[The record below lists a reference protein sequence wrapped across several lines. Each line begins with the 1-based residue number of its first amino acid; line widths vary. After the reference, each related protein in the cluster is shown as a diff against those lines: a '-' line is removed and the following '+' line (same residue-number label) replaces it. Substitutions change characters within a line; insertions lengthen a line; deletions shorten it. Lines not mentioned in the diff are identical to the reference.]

1 MKLRDVLKSTGVLCA
16 AMLMGISAMPVAAD
30 EESELEFETYECGD
44 YTYSLMVG
52 TSNKTEKA
60 ACIEKYSGEY
70 QTSLVLP
77 ESLDGYP
84 VVALGDTM
92 LTQCQ
97 WLVDVTLPS
106 TLMGLGSATFADCSQ
121 LSNYYVAEGNEYFE
135 SVDGVLYAEKRSYL
149 VRYPIG
155 RQESEITVPDG
166 VTDIGYVAFGYSD
179 TLEKINLPDSLTNIG
194 AWAFAECPL
203 LNDVQIPD
211 KVKVLGDFLFYR
223 CKSLDEITVPDTL
236 TEIGDATF
244 AGTALE
250 EFTIPTDCTTIGQ
263 ATFAGT
269 PMKEI
274 TIPQT
279 VTSIDFSAFG
289 WLMDQ
294 QGQLYANTDFIIHG
308 VAGTIAQEYA
318 ADKENGNNFQF
329 VAIESESTTA
339 TTAKSDQSTTT
350 TVTTA
355 KADNGIG
362 AGRMIGII
370 ACVVLL
376 IGVIV
381 GGIIWARKK

>member
-1 MKLRDVLKSTGVLCA
+1 MKLRDILKSIGGLCA
-16 AMLMGISAMPVAAD
+16 AMLLCVSAMPVAAD
-30 EESELEFETYECGD
+30 EDSELEFDTYECGD

-52 TSNKTEKA
+52 ASNKTEKA

-77 ESLDGYP
+77 ETLDGYD
-84 VVALGDTM
+84 VVALGDTL

-106 TLMGLGSATFADCSQ
+106 TLMGLGNATFAGCTQ
-121 LSNYYVAEGNEYFE
+121 LSNYYVAEGNPYFE

-155 RQESEITVPDG
+155 RKETEITVPDG
-166 VTDIGYVAFGYSD
+166 VTDIGYVAFGYSP
-179 TLEKINLPDSLTNIG
+179 TLEKITLPDTLTNIG
-194 AWAFAECPL
+194 SWAFAECPQ
-203 LNDVQIPD
+203 LNHVIVPD
-211 KVKVLGDFLFYR
+211 KVKTISDFLFYR
-223 CKSLDEITVPDTL
+223 CKVLDDVIVPDTL
-236 TEIGDATF
+236 AEIGDAAF
-244 AGTALE
+244 AGTAIA
-250 EFTIPTDCTTIGQ
+250 EFTIPSKCTTIGQ

-269 PMKEI
+269 PMKEV
-274 TIPQT
+274 TIPET

-308 VAGTIAQEYA
+308 VEGTVAQMYA

-329 VAIESESTTA
+329 VPLENPST
-339 TTAKSDQSTTT
+339 STSANSHQNTIT

-355 KADNGIG
+355 QTGNHMGM
-362 AGRMIGII
+362 GRIIGII
-370 ACVVLL
+370 ACGVLL

-381 GGIIWARKK
+381 GSILWARKK

>member
-1 MKLRDVLKSTGVLCA
+1 MKLHKILKSAGVLCA
-16 AMLMGISAMPVAAD
+16 AMLMGISAMPVAA
-30 EESELEFETYECGD
+30 EEDSEPEFDTYECGD

-52 TSNKTEKA
+52 ASNKTEKA

-70 QTSLVLP
+70 QTALVLP
-77 ESLDGYP
+77 ETLDGYD
-84 VVALGDTM
+84 VVALGDKAF
-92 LTQCQ
+92 TQCQ

-106 TLMGLGSATFADCSQ
+106 TLMGLGSATFAGCTQ

-155 RQESEITVPDG
+155 RKETEITVPDG
-166 VTDIGYVAFGYSD
+166 VTDIGYVAFGYSP
-179 TLEKINLPDSLTNIG
+179 TLEKITLPDSLTNIG

-203 LNDVQIPD
+203 LNNVVIPD
-211 KVKVLGDFLFYR
+211 KVKKLGDFLFYR
-223 CKSLDEITVPDTL
+223 CKALDDIVVPDTI

-244 AGTALE
+244 AATALE
-250 EFTIPTDCTTIGQ
+250 EFTIPSKCTTIGQ

-269 PMKEI
+269 PMKEV
-274 TIPQT
+274 TIPAT
-279 VTSIDFSAFG
+279 VTSLDFSAFG

-308 VAGTIAQEYA
+308 VPGTVAQQYA
-318 ADKENGNNFQF
+318 ADKENGNNFRF
-329 VAIESESTTA
+329 VPIESESTT
-339 TTAKSDQSTTT
+339 TAASQNQSTTT

-355 KADNGIG
+355 KADGG
-362 AGRMIGII
+362 LGVGRIIGIA

-376 IGVIV
+376 IGVLV
-381 GGIIWARKK
+381 GGIIWAKKK